1 MEENKDEN
9 ENNGKRGRG
18 RPSGAP
24 NRLKNVNK
32 IVLNRQMASGEVKRL
47 VNLFVIKKFQKIDEL
62 YETLDTRSQAKMLT
76 ELMRYSTPI
85 AGREEDLLDKKNE
98 KKQITEIKISYE
110 TPMQLEENK
119 PLEITP
125 HQDIDIDDNGDDI
138 EEDDNIDFQ
147 DDEDD
152 E

>member
-18 RPSGAP
+18 RPKGSP

-98 KKQITEIKISYE
+98 KRQITEIKISYE
-110 TPMQLEENK
+110 KPMQLEENK

-125 HQDIDIDDNGDDI
+125 HQDIDIEGDDI
-138 EEDDNIDFQ
+138 DDYENDDFND
-147 DDEDD
+147 DDE
-152 E
+152 

>member
-1 MEENKDEN
+1 MEENKEDD
-9 ENNGKRGRG
+9 NGKRGRG
-18 RPSGAP
+18 RPKGSP

-62 YETLDTRSQAKMLT
+62 YNELDKRSQARLLESLLK
-76 ELMRYSTPI
+76 YATPI

-98 KKQITEIKISYE
+98 KRQITEIKISYE
-110 TPMQLEENK
+110 KPMQIEENK

-125 HQDIDIDDNGDDI
+125 HQDIDIEGDDI
-138 EEDDNIDFQ
+138 DDYENDDFND
-147 DDEDD
+147 DDE
-152 E
+152 

>member
-1 MEENKDEN
+1 MEENKKDD
-9 ENNGKRGRG
+9 NNGKKKRG
-18 RPSGAP
+18 RPPGAP

-98 KKQITEIKISYE
+98 KRQITEIKISYE
-110 TPMQLEENK
+110 MPAQIEGNK

-125 HQDIDIDDNGDDI
+125 HQDIDDEGDDI
-138 EEDDNIDFQ
+138 DDYENDDFN

>member
-98 KKQITEIKISYE
+98 KSK
-110 TPMQLEENK
+110 
-119 PLEITP
+119 
-125 HQDIDIDDNGDDI
+125 
-138 EEDDNIDFQ
+138 
-147 DDEDD
+147 
-152 E
+152 